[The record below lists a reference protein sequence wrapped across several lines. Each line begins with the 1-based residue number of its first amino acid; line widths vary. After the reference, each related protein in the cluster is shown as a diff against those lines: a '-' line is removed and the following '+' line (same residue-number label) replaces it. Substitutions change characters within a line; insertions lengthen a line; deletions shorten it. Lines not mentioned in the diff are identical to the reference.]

1 MTAVSIPPCRVRLD
15 LVWEWPRAANSPTER
30 PDMRV
35 GAELTLRLPIVVVP
49 RKPIPCGTIP
59 IMATTARNRA
69 AGVLIAVRVA
79 GRRES
84 QRGGSVECASGP
96 DTGVGV
102 LRPDWRRVIVGS
114 ARARSW

>member
-69 AGVLIAVRVA
+69 AGVLIAV
-79 GRRES
+79 
-84 QRGGSVECASGP
+84 P
-96 DTGVGV
+96 
-102 LRPDWRRVIVGS
+102 
-114 ARARSW
+114 